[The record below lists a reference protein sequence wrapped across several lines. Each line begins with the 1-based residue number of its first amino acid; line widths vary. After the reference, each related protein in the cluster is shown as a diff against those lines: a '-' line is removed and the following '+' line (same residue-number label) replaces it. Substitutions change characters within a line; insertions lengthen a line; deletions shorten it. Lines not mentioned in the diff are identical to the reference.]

1 MTKVGAYA
9 IIRIYTLV
17 FGADGGP
24 AADIAGPWLLPASA
38 IGLIIGAL
46 GVLASRGLVNLVSFS
61 MIWSMGSLLL
71 AVALFDA
78 RGMAAAL
85 YYTLHSTL
93 VAAALFLLAELIA
106 RRRGPMRDRL
116 EAAAPI
122 AGSAMFGGLFFLA
135 AVAMA
140 GLPPLSGFTGKILIL
155 EALRPAPAWGWL
167 WALLLVT
174 SLILIVGF
182 ARAGTTL
189 FWKSEAI
196 GVDARASLQRRA
208 SGLTT
213 AAAGVLLAGTLV
225 LSLFAGPV
233 TRHLE
238 ATAAQIFTPRG
249 YVEAVLG
256 PSSFTPAAQTERTP

>member
-1 MTKVGAYA
+1 
-9 IIRIYTLV
+9 
-17 FGADGGP
+17 
-24 AADIAGPWLLPASA
+24 
-38 IGLIIGAL
+38 
-46 GVLASRGLVNLVSFS
+46 
-61 MIWSMGSLLL
+61 
-71 AVALFDA
+71 
-78 RGMAAAL
+78 MAAAL

-106 RRRGPMRDRL
+106 RRRGPIRDRL
-116 EAAAPI
+116 EAAAP
-122 AGSAMFGGLFFLA
+122 FA
-135 AVAMA
+135 APLCSEAVLS
-140 GLPPLSGFTGKILIL
+140 GCGCHGRPPPLSGFTGKILIL

-167 WALLLVT
+167 WALLLAT
-174 SLILIVGF
+174 SLMVIVGF

-196 GVDARASLQRRA
+196 GVDPRASLQRRA

-238 ATAAQIFTPRG
+238 ATAAQIFTPAAMSRRCW
-249 YVEAVLG
+249 VQAVSPPLPKRSAPHDG
-256 PSSFTPAAQTERTP
+256 TASPGLSSPAP